1 MYRTW
6 SGAKRAQYVGY
17 HPFGIRG
24 SYPSKR
30 VIHRTAEFKSNC
42 GAQPDCRVYKRFV
55 HSMANAAENVKAP
68 RRLFFL
74 AAGPGD
80 GALMVNEQRDA
91 PGKKPCALWRKVEE
105 ITRAMRAEWNLAI
118 NA

>member
-6 SGAKRAQYVGY
+6 SGAKRAQYVGL
-17 HPFGIRG
+17 GIRE

-68 RRLFFL
+68 RRLSFL

-80 GALMVNEQRDA
+80 GVLMVNEQRDA